1 MPVSQPSG
9 VALSSVCRCLRAAGF
24 FARRIPSITSHG
36 GEPCRERAFSPP
48 APASASRAS
57 TDTMECTRMSAE
69 VVDEIS
75 TFFED
80 GWIEEVLF
88 PVKSGKEATVYCCRA
103 CPGRGEAYFALKA
116 YRARQN
122 RNFHNAAI
130 YQEGRILGKAR
141 TMRAVRNKSRFE
153 IGRASSR
160 ETENIRRR

>member
-1 MPVSQPSG
+1 
-9 VALSSVCRCLRAAGF
+9 
-24 FARRIPSITSHG
+24 
-36 GEPCRERAFSPP
+36 
-48 APASASRAS
+48 
-57 TDTMECTRMSAE
+57 MECTRMSAE
-69 VVDEIS
+69 LVGYHEFR

-116 YRARQN
+116 YRSRQD
-122 RNFHNAAI
+122 RNFRNAAV